1 LEDDTCFQAEQ
12 LLICQPQPERDE
24 ESLDAPRA
32 QRRATLSAAFEAN
45 PIRFGRRPPQAPTI
59 PEVVWINPPIKDV
72 LVKI

>member
-1 LEDDTCFQAEQ
+1 V
-12 LLICQPQPERDE
+12 
-24 ESLDAPRA
+24 
-32 QRRATLSAAFEAN
+32 FEAN